1 MESGR
6 YLLIVNPAAGHR
18 GAKRALY
25 PLLRRLCQGEEA
37 ATVYATSAP
46 GEARR
51 VAGKYGAHFSRLIC
65 CGGDGTLSEVLGG
78 LLEAGVRTPV
88 GYVPM
93 GTTNDLAHSLG
104 LPRRLSRAIDLA
116 VSGAPQGYDVGL
128 INETRM
134 FDYVACFGAFA
145 DTSYATPQGLKN
157 ALGWPAYLLFGLT
170 RVFALKPL
178 RLALLAD
185 GRRIEGDF
193 YFGSVSNSRRIA
205 GLIDLR
211 QAGVCFDDGLLEVLL
226 IRRPPSAQALRALA
240 RGHIDERSF
249 VFLRARE
256 LTFRFA
262 APTPWTLDGERAGP
276 FSQARVRCLPR
287 AMRLVAP
294 AF

>member
-1 MESGR
+1 MKKM
-6 YLLIVNPAAGHR
+6 LWIVNPHAGR
-18 GAKRALY
+18 GALSGKVIGCVNVFQQAGYDVTVYVTQGAQDAARIVRERALEFD
-25 PLLRRLCQGEEA
+25 RIVCA
-37 ATVYATSAP
+37 
-46 GEARR
+46 
-51 VAGKYGAHFSRLIC
+51 
-65 CGGDGTLSEVLGG
+65 GGDGTLSEVLGG
-78 LLEAGVRTPV
+78 LLEAGARTLV

-128 INETRM
+128 INETQM
-134 FDYVACFGAFA
+134 FDYVACFGVFA

-276 FSQARVRCLPR
+276 FAQARVRCLPR